1 MNHSLLLGLIV
12 LQHEFQN
19 KGFLGHRSLCSEG
32 NAEGYEES
40 SVEEHSAGKGES
52 QRSMWS
58 WVRWHKRILVP
69 NLQTTYELRK
79 SSVTVV
85 PAWKSWAKSHLQ
97 QTLGKE
103 SPESLREA
111 LVFPFMRTL

>member
-58 WVRWHKRILVP
+58 WVR
-69 NLQTTYELRK
+69 
-79 SSVTVV
+79 
-85 PAWKSWAKSHLQ
+85 
-97 QTLGKE
+97 
-103 SPESLREA
+103 
-111 LVFPFMRTL
+111 